1 MSENSLFKPRNAPIR
16 QATSNARQNGRVINP
31 PRLSE
36 IGGLKNGTMK
46 RNDMTLK
53 KPGDTK

>member
-1 MSENSLFKPRNAPIR
+1 MSENSLFKPRNAPLR
-16 QATSNARQNGRVINP
+16 QATSNARQNGRITNP

-36 IGGLKNGTMK
+36 MGGMKNGAMK
-46 RNDMTLK
+46 RNDQTLR

>member
-1 MSENSLFKPRNAPIR
+1 MSENTLFKPRNAPMR
-16 QATSNARQNGRVINP
+16 KPTSNARQNGRITNP

-36 IGGLKNGTMK
+36 IGGLKMGAMK
-46 RNDMTLK
+46 RNDMTLR

>member
-1 MSENSLFKPRNAPIR
+1 MAENTLFKPRNAPLR
-16 QATSNARQNGRVINP
+16 SPTSNNRQNGAITNP

-36 IGGLKNGTMK
+36 IGGMK
-46 RNDMTLK
+46 MGAWSRNNQTLR

>member
-1 MSENSLFKPRNAPIR
+1 MSENTLFKPRNAPLR
-16 QATSNARQNGRVINP
+16 NATSNARQNGRVTNP

-36 IGGLKNGTMK
+36 IGGLKMSSMK
-46 RNDMTLK
+46 KNDQLLR

>member
-1 MSENSLFKPRNAPIR
+1 MSENTLFKPRQTAIR
-16 QATSNARQNGRVINP
+16 QPTSNARQNGRITNP

-36 IGGLKNGTMK
+36 IGGLKNGAMK
-46 RNDMTLK
+46 RNDMTLR